1 MFNLIERYINR
12 LSKEDIYNF
21 GVKKDIVLSE
31 EELDFTYNFI
41 KKNWNQML
49 SNPNLIN
56 FERFKNN
63 YSSEN
68 LIKLEKLYKEYY
80 SKYHKYL

>member
-31 EELDFTYNFI
+31 EELDFKYNFI